1 MGVGVLAVKESRF
14 CTLVLDKSLSLFV
27 VVSKSF
33 SARFEHLAKVNACN
47 VVRIDNAIGSAH
59 EGTLELN
66 EAPFVKVPLL
76 PPLP

>member
-1 MGVGVLAVKESRF
+1 MCVSVFSVKKSRL
-14 CTLVLDKSLSLFV
+14 CALVLDKGLSLFV

>member
-1 MGVGVLAVKESRF
+1 MCVSVFSVKESRLCSF
-14 CTLVLDKSLSLFV
+14 VLDEGLSLFV
-27 VVSKSF
+27 VVSKSLCAGF
-33 SARFEHLAKVNACN
+33 KHLAEVNACN
-47 VVRIDNAIGSAH
+47 VICIDNAIGSAH